1 MLLYHFFWLCIDFF
15 HVKDYL
21 FSLTLGQINSK
32 HFLMIHCMSLHYLK
46 LYENFKN
53 YMWLNLYVF
62 IIQNK
67 QLNWSLMTRIYLHE
81 DIKTH
86 GKTDPSISS
95 VEKKLAQSS
104 IGSRHWKVWA
114 IKGATIFYLKRQVPP
129 YSAIGQWC

>member
-1 MLLYHFFWLCIDFF
+1 MHLYHFFWLCIDFF
-15 HVKDYL
+15 HVKDYS

-32 HFLMIHCMSLHYLK
+32 HFLMIHCMSFHYLK
-46 LYENFKN
+46 LYENFKK

-67 QLNWSLMTRIYLHE
+67 QLDWSLMTRIYLHE

-86 GKTDPSISS
+86 KKTNPSISS
-95 VEKKLAQSS
+95 VEKNHAVFNRISS
-104 IGSRHWKVWA
+104 LKSVR